1 MEHFESKD
9 EAVSCVCVCVC
20 VCLRLCVCV
29 CVCMHV
35 CVHVCVFVCVCVCGV
50 VRVRLC
56 VFCFSKIQGLHVKPR
71 ALLACLQRIRN
82 LLKSSQDTVYLRP
95 DHYCYRSRVIRV
107 ETDMQT

>member
-1 MEHFESKD
+1 MR
-9 EAVSCVCVCVC
+9 VCVCVFA
-20 VCLRLCVCV
+20 CVCV

-35 CVHVCVFVCVCVCGV
+35 CVHVCVFVCVCVYGV

-56 VFCFSKIQGLHVKPR
+56 VFCFSKSQGLHVR
-71 ALLACLQRIRN
+71 THALLACLQRIRI

-95 DHYCYRSRVIRV
+95 DHCCYRSRVIRV